1 MTEKTKDRI
10 VEFRNWFDTIVLSIL
25 LVITGWLAKNSYHQN
40 AEISVGKSERGVIK
54 EQVQKN
60 TVDIEELKKCSQ
72 EVKSNSATKE
82 WVMQNFQQKRK

>member
-10 VEFRNWFDTIVLSIL
+10 VEFRNWFDSIVLSIL
-25 LVITGWLAKNSYHQN
+25 LIITGWLAKNSYHQN
-40 AEISVGKSERGVIK
+40 AEISVGKSQIIELNDDVK
-54 EQVQKN
+54 KN
-60 TVDIEELKKCSQ
+60 TTDIEDLKKCSE